1 MGLGL
6 ARAWQ
11 NYSNDQRRHNLEGC
25 PNNNCSH
32 YAALHDDDGCC
43 HDYDITRYNDGTID
57 STRCTCGW
65 EIPAHN

>member
-1 MGLGL
+1 MDLGL

-25 PNNNCSH
+25 PNDNCPH
-32 YAALHDDDGCC
+32 YAALHDDGCC
-43 HDYDITRYNDGTID
+43 HDYNILYNNHDGTID

-65 EIPAHN
+65 PNHD